1 MSEDSVR
8 LTIYGAEV
16 AFLKV
21 QRKLNRKG
29 EEEKIIREK
38 KVEKNKCGQPIKRQA
53 WLDLKCLP
61 VFQGQSSISADIRG
75 KSNS

>member
-38 KVEKNKCGQPIKRQA
+38 KVEKNTRGQA

>member
-38 KVEKNKCGQPIKRQA
+38 KVEKNTRGQARVA
-53 WLDLKCLP
+53 
-61 VFQGQSSISADIRG
+61 
-75 KSNS
+75 